1 LETGARSMV
10 EFRAVSKIYARR
22 TGGPVV
28 TALTDLS
35 FQVESGE
42 VVVVSGPPGAGKS
55 TLLRLAA
62 GEERPSQG
70 RLLVDGDDAGS
81 LGRRGLARLR
91 RRLGLALA
99 EPGLLVDRTALEN
112 VALVPRARGASRRAA
127 RLQALAALREARL
140 SARATAWPAELTAAE
155 RGRLCLARALVG
167 TPRLLLADEPTAGL
181 DETATSDV
189 VALLREAKA
198 RGVTL
203 LVASRSA
210 DLAGALGGRGV
221 ALDAGRIVEPV
232 GRDGAA

>member
-10 EFRAVSKIYARR
+10 EFRAVSKIYVRR
-22 TGGPVV
+22 AGGPVV
-28 TALTDLS
+28 TALTDCS
-35 FQVESGE
+35 FQVASGE
-42 VVVVSGPPGAGKS
+42 AVVVSGPPGAGKS

-70 RLLVDGDDAGS
+70 RLLVDGDDAGR

-91 RRLGLALA
+91 RKLGLLLA
-99 EPGLLVDRTALEN
+99 ERLLADRTVLEN

-127 RLQALAALREARL
+127 RLQALAALREAGL
-140 SARATAWPAELTAAE
+140 SARAAAWPAELTAAE
-155 RGRLCLARALVG
+155 RRRLGLARALVG

-181 DETATSDV
+181 DETASREV
-189 VALLREAKA
+189 VAVLREAKA
-198 RGVTL
+198 RGITL

-221 ALDAGRIVEPV
+221 ALAAGRIAETV